1 MTDKEQRA
9 HDIAV
14 AVASCLEQAKN
25 NAAIAAN
32 MKLGNSVLDVKVDPD
47 TFIQAYNVAYAKAMS
62 ALEQ

>member
-14 AVASCLEQAKN
+14 AVASCLEQTKN

>member
-1 MTDKEQRA
+1 MTDNEQRA

-25 NAAIAAN
+25 NAMIAAN
-32 MKLGNSVLDVKVDPD
+32 MKLGNQELSINVQTD
-47 TFIQAYNVAYAKAMS
+47 TFIQVYNDAYEKALS